1 MTIRTVIVGS
11 GVAATAVAKTLLD
24 EDPNASILILE
35 AGPRVKL
42 KDFGL
47 WEQYLITGQLPYDS
61 CKDQQYP
68 QNDVPGEN
76 ASVGG
81 TDLPLAGGRM
91 MTYGGSTIHWGGW
104 SFRLKPEDFR
114 LFSNARLGADWPLSY
129 DDLEP
134 FYGRAEDFIGVS
146 GDSQDAT
153 VRRSTPYPF
162 PAFPYTL
169 EDRPVATAL
178 QALGYAHSHLPIAR
192 HGVTET
198 TGKQAP
204 CQTTGTCKYCP
215 FGARFAATNVLNDM
229 LEWNDYPNFK
239 VQTGVVVDE
248 IYMKSKAL
256 SGGVV
261 VRRAAD
267 ATQEVVEADRVIVAA
282 GTIESAKLLLR
293 SKSALWPK
301 GVGNGADLVGRH
313 LVTHPYFIFTGSTK
327 GNPLR
332 LQKEM
337 DFPTLCTRHFD
348 SEAEQGDGK
357 FILVNPPDTVD
368 PKVVSMMKAGKPR
381 EFIDKAI
388 LETNTIRLHG
398 MLEVFGRA
406 RNRVKN
412 MPGRPSHLGLQQT
425 IVDYT
430 KDRAFDKRMGQIQ
443 RKVAKIFKEMGA
455 TMTDKPSISWRADH
469 AASTCR
475 MGHDPAKSV
484 VDSDLRVHGVD
495 NVYVCSNAT
504 FPSTGAINP
513 TLTLTAL
520 ALRLGDRLVG
530 KSSKAT
536 PTAKD
541 AETVGGAM

>member
-1 MTIRTVIVGS
+1 MTLRTVIVGS
-11 GVAATAVAKTLLD
+11 GVAATALAKTLLD
-24 EDPNASILILE
+24 EDPKAPILVLE

-81 TDLPLAGGRM
+81 TDLPLAGGRV

-114 LFSNARLGADWPLSY
+114 LFSNAKVGADWPLSY

-134 FYGRAEDFIGVS
+134 FYGRAERFIGVS
-146 GDSQDAT
+146 GDSADPT
-153 VRRSTPYPF
+153 VPRSTQYPY
-162 PAFPYTL
+162 PAFPYSL
-169 EDRPVATAL
+169 EDRPLVRAL
-178 QALGYAHSHLPIAR
+178 ESLRYAYSHLPIAR

-229 LEWNDYPNFK
+229 VEWNDYPNFK
-239 VQTGVVVDE
+239 VQTGVIVDA
-248 IYMKSKAL
+248 ICMKSKTL
-256 SGGVV
+256 SGGVM
-261 VRRAAD
+261 VRRGTD
-267 ATQEVVEADRVIVAA
+267 APLELVEADRVVVAA

-293 SKSALWPK
+293 STSSLWPQ
-301 GVGNGADLVGRH
+301 GVGNDADLVGRH
-313 LVTHPYFIFTGSTK
+313 LVTHPYFIFTASTK
-327 GNPLR
+327 GNPLG

-348 SEAEQGDGK
+348 SETEQRSGK

-368 PKVVSMMKAGKPR
+368 PKVVSMMKAGKSR
-381 EFIDKAI
+381 DLINKAI
-388 LETNTIRLHG
+388 LEANTIRLHG
-398 MLEVFGRA
+398 MLEVFGEA
-406 RNRVKN
+406 KNRVKN
-412 MPGRPSHLGLQQT
+412 MPGKPSHLGLQQT

-430 KDRAFDKRMGQIQ
+430 KDRNFDRRMGQIQ
-443 RKVAKIFKEMGA
+443 RKVAKIFKKMDASLTE
-455 TMTDKPSISWRADH
+455 KPSVSWRADH
-469 AASTCR
+469 AGSTCR
-475 MGHDPAKSV
+475 MGNDPAMSV
-484 VDSDLRVHGVD
+484 VDGNLRIHGVD

-504 FPSTGAINP
+504 FPSIGAINP

-520 ALRLGDRLVG
+520 ALRLGDHLLGRPY
-530 KSSKAT
+530 KAGSET
-536 PTAKD
+536 KD
-541 AETVGGAM
+541 ARSVEGVV